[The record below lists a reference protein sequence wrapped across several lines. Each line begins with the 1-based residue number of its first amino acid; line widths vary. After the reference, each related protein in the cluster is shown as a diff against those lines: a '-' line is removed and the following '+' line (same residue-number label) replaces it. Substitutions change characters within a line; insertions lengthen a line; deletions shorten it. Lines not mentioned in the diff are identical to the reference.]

1 MTEVALVTGARR
13 GIGLATAIALGSRGM
28 RVAATS
34 RAGAAIGAME
44 ATVQAVE
51 KAGGEALALPLDLS
65 DRDSIDACV
74 ARVRDELGP
83 ISVLVNNALCEQAGS
98 QTRLDQMNI
107 DAFERMV
114 VGEVVNTT
122 YLTRQVLATG
132 DGRVTVVNVGSGAAD
147 HVPSR
152 PVDRG
157 GWAFSYSA
165 TKAAV
170 HRLAPFVQ
178 LEYGERV
185 RAFTVD
191 PGYIRTEALL
201 EKLGDVPGAAPP
213 ALPAEV
219 IAWLVLDPAADAHA
233 GGLVHAQELAERLG
247 LRS

>member
-1 MTEVALVTGARR
+1 
-13 GIGLATAIALGSRGM
+13 
-28 RVAATS
+28 
-34 RAGAAIGAME
+34 ME
-44 ATVQAVE
+44 ATVQAIE

-65 DRDSIDACV
+65 DRDSIDACI
-74 ARVRDELGP
+74 ARVRDEWGP
-83 ISVLVNNALCEQAGS
+83 ISVLVNNALCEQSGS
-98 QTRLDQMNI
+98 QTRLDQMDI

-132 DGRVTVVNVGSGAAD
+132 PGRVTVVNVGSGAAD
-147 HVPSR
+147 HVPPR

-191 PGYIRTEALL
+191 PGYVRTEALL

-213 ALPAEV
+213 ALPAAV
-219 IAWLVLDPAADAHA
+219 IAWLALDPAADAHA
-233 GGLVHAQELAERLG
+233 GGLVRARELAERLG